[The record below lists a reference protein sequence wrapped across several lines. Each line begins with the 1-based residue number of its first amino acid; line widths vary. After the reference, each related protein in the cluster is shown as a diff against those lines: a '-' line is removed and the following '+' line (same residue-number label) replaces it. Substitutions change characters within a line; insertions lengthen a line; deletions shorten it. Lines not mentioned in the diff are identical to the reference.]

1 MMMMMM
7 EYTREETKLGSRSP
21 RRRSH
26 TRSRSRSRS
35 PRRSRSDSRDRRVI
49 SKQFLL
55 PYHLEGACDVLA
67 PSTQQE
73 ANLHNIRSPG
83 VFPLVLTLATRGPRG
98 LPSLCANRPVSL
110 SRLTLSFHIGSN
122 TDAHSNVLI
131 GQESAP
137 KPPPPLKDCTCKKQ
151 HIGIAIRIIE
161 ENDPNINRNAKVA
174 REIQGS
180 LACHK

>member
-1 MMMMMM
+1 MFVFIDLVHHADAR
-7 EYTREETKLGSRSP
+7 TPDPAPGAVHPAAHVQTLG
-21 RRRSH
+21 
-26 TRSRSRSRS
+26 TG
-35 PRRSRSDSRDRRVI
+35 
-49 SKQFLL
+49 
-55 PYHLEGACDVLA
+55 EGACDVLA

-151 HIGIAIRIIE
+151 VRLSASGF
-161 ENDPNINRNAKVA
+161 
-174 REIQGS
+174 S
-180 LACHK
+180 Y